1 MTKKKEPA
9 SYQDALHRIEE
20 IIEQIDASEQDVD
33 ALGPLVE
40 EAAMLLTWCKGRLEQ
55 TRLRVD
61 AALEN
66 IEDAPDDEHA

>member
-9 SYQDALHRIEE
+9 SYKDAIARIET
-20 IIEQIDASEQDVD
+20 IIEQVDATEQDVD

-40 EAAMLLTWCKGRLEQ
+40 EATGLLAWCKARLEQ

-61 AALEN
+61 AALER
-66 IEDAPDDEHA
+66 IEENEEES